1 MSNTTTD
8 TSKNTS
14 KTLTASIAQEY
25 SLLPFLMFCLFR
37 EGEQNLLIT
46 SHAERR
52 SIDFSLI
59 KQEMDIEVIST
70 GLSEKQKSMAVV
82 QIADQKLSEKRR
94 YRNIVF
100 DIVNWFD
107 EAALSRY
114 SNLLMEGGNVVV
126 LDWRKN
132 LKLSI
137 RQFLGFLFSD
147 HQPLYLPKELQRK
160 NFLLKFHLIVEPDL
174 EKPLELLPFSAKTS
188 VNSST
193 TSAIKK
199 RLLET
204 AVGFYLLPH
213 HHIRIYQKANTDSRN
228 EAASVLERIIG
239 QLSDSPAEK
248 FNTASLKK
256 IIISTTNTLLL
267 KIEVDQKDYFLRFPL
282 THDSLQRQQ
291 IQQFALSRLNEAN
304 VEIVPQQIQLNTE
317 FINVFAETA
326 ISGKVYDED
335 FIKINTA
342 FARKLFLNALKGI
355 AYVHQR
361 VGKLFNYNEKYHRLL
376 IEKRF
381 TFLKSQ
387 FPHTTEKLNEIESM
401 IFNELNGKKVLV
413 GICHGDFKVGNC
425 LFDNQLN
432 LQGIIDWDMSEYPGL
447 SLLDLASLLGRGLR
461 QRNLFNIAKLVMQYD
476 QLNNEFSDIIPQYFE
491 NTETDP
497 IDTHI
502 LLWLYWVDR
511 MYKQIKFG
519 TVLHKYW
526 VDRNIVPV
534 LGNVE

>member
-8 TSKNTS
+8 TLTNKSN
-14 KTLTASIAQEY
+14 TLTASIAQEY
-25 SLLPFLMFCLFR
+25 SLLPIFIFCLFK

-46 SHAERR
+46 SHAERH

-59 KQEMDIEVIST
+59 KQEIDIEIISPD
-70 GLSEKQKSMAVV
+70 LSTKQKSLAVE
-82 QIADQKLSEKRR
+82 QIADQKQNAKRS

-100 DIVNWFD
+100 DIVDWFD
-107 EAALSRY
+107 ETAISRY
-114 SNLLMEGGNVVV
+114 SELLTAGGNIVV
-126 LDWRKN
+126 LDWRKT
-132 LKLSI
+132 LKQSI
-137 RQFLGFLFSD
+137 KQLFGFLLSN
-147 HQPLYLPKELQRK
+147 HQALYLPKKLQRK
-160 NFLLKFHLIVEPDL
+160 KFLLKHHLIVEPNL

-188 VNSST
+188 ANPST
-193 TSAIKK
+193 ESAIRTRILK
-199 RLLET
+199 T
-204 AVGFYLLPH
+204 DVGYYLLPH
-213 HHIRIYQKANTDSRN
+213 HQVCIYQNTNTGDGSVTT
-228 EAASVLERIIG
+228 SVLERLIS
-239 QLSDSPAEK
+239 QLSDSPDRKYKTVEI
-248 FNTASLKK
+248 KK

-267 KIEVDQKDYFLRFPL
+267 KIGIDQKEYFVRFPL
-282 THDSLQRQQ
+282 TRDSLQRQLL
-291 IQQFALSRLNEAN
+291 QQFTLSRLNDAN
-304 VEIVPQQIQLNTE
+304 IAIVPQQIPLNGE
-317 FINVFAETA
+317 FISVFAETA
-326 ISGKVYDED
+326 IPGKVYED
-335 FIKINTA
+335 DFAKKDAA
-342 FARKLFLNALKGI
+342 FARKLFLNAQTGI
-355 AYVHQR
+355 AHIHQQI
-361 VGKLFNYNEKYHRLL
+361 GKPLNYDRKYHRLL
-376 IEKRF
+376 FEKRF
-381 TFLKSQ
+381 TFLQSQ
-387 FPHTTEKLNEIESM
+387 FPHTTDKLKEIETM

-447 SLLDLASLLGRGLR
+447 SVLDLSSLLGRGLR
-461 QRNLFNIAKLVMQYD
+461 HRNLSNIAKLVMQYD

-491 NTETDP
+491 VTETDP